1 VNAWL
6 LAGQIVAAILGG
18 AGVTQVVQAFARRRP
33 TRVEA
38 VEKLNDATL
47 KWAEEL
53 EKDAA
58 AAREQAREQAREARV
73 DATECHRQMAAVR
86 REATA
91 LADELH
97 RIVRAVHDP
106 YMSLDRLR
114 VMVPF
119 PPANGSTKI

>member
-1 VNAWL
+1 MNAWL

-58 AAREQAREQAREARV
+58 AAREQAREARV

-119 PPANGSTKI
+119 PPANGLTKI